1 MNFDWLTGKKPNTQ
15 NGSTTPNNA
24 TPTASSSSSNS
35 SLLADPSS
43 VGAVFLG
50 DLNAEPQEEAMMYL
64 RGAKADP
71 IEHIHTSRLKVNI
84 IRHSFFSQYYN

>member
-1 MNFDWLTGKKPNTQ
+1 M
-15 NGSTTPNNA
+15 
-24 TPTASSSSSNS
+24 SSNS

-84 IRHSFFSQYYN
+84 IRHSFSLNIITEDFTNFNRFFNVVL